1 MVIIYRYISYNFIR
15 SFFIVL
21 LIMSTLAWITQAIGY
36 IGLFIDKERTLIDF
50 FKLTILMY
58 PWVMSMLIPASLLI
72 ASVLSID
79 RMTKDS
85 ETVILDTSGV
95 SLFQKFYPYIVI
107 TLLVTILH
115 YLLTLYLAPWSMSHF
130 RDNINEITS
139 DIISSSF
146 KKNQFSSPNNDYTIY
161 VSEKS
166 ESGNFIGILIKDN
179 YSDEIAVTYTAKNGR
194 LINIEGQIILEMS
207 DGIIFSEN
215 KNNDNNINRI
225 SFENYKMNL
234 TNIFDFAESKYSK
247 LSEKSLT
254 ELIEAIGNKIEIN
267 SSPTQIMNETHI
279 RIASPLYAVSFLFIS
294 LFYMQKNVNYRN
306 INIKYFLYIGSI
318 AFLLKLSGSILAN
331 ELKEHDLYYIHYIPP
346 FSVISLYLIY
356 LLTNN
361 LKEFQRVNEIVK

>member
-1 MVIIYRYISYNFIR
+1 MVIIYRYISYNFIK

-50 FKLTILMY
+50 FKLTVLMY
-58 PWVMSMLIPASLLI
+58 PWVISMLIPASLLI

-95 SLFQKFYPYIVI
+95 SLFQKVYPYIAI

-115 YLLTLYLAPWSMSHF
+115 YFLTLYLAPWSMSNF

-146 KKNQFSSPNNDYTIY
+146 KKNQFSTPNNDYTIY
-161 VSEKS
+161 ISEKS

-179 YSDEIAVTYTAKNGR
+179 NSDEITVTYTAKNGR
-194 LINIEGQIILEMS
+194 LMNVEGQLILEMS

-215 KNNDNNINRI
+215 KNTDNNINRI
-225 SFENYKMNL
+225 SFESYKMNL

-254 ELIEAIGNKIEIN
+254 ELLEAISDEIDI
-267 SSPTQIMNETHI
+267 SSSSTQIMNETHI
-279 RIASPLYAVSFLFIS
+279 RIASPLYAVAFIFIT
-294 LFYMQKNVNYRN
+294 LFYMQKNANFRN
-306 INIKYFLYIGSI
+306 INIKYFFYIGTI

-331 ELKEHDLYYIHYIPP
+331 ELKEYDLYYIHYIPP
-346 FSVISLYLIY
+346 ISVISLYLIY

-361 LKEFQRVNEIVK
+361 LKESQRVNEIIK

>member
-1 MVIIYRYISYNFIR
+1 MVIINKYISYNFIKL
-15 SFFIVL
+15 FFIVL

-58 PWVMSMLIPASLLI
+58 PWVISMLIPASLLI

-95 SLFQKFYPYIVI
+95 SLFQKVYPYIAI
-107 TLLVTILH
+107 TLLVTILQ

-130 RDNINEITS
+130 RDNINEVKS

-146 KKNQFSSPNNDYTIY
+146 KKNQFSTPNNDYTIY
-161 VSEKS
+161 ISEKS
-166 ESGNFIGILIKDN
+166 ESGNFFGILIKDN
-179 YSDEIAVTYTAKNGR
+179 NSDEITVTYTAKNGR
-194 LINIEGQIILEMS
+194 LINVEEQIILEMS

-215 KNNDNNINRI
+215 KNNNNIDTI
-225 SFENYKMNL
+225 SFKNYKMNL
-234 TNIFDFAESKYSK
+234 TNIFDFSESKYSK

-254 ELIEAIGNKIEIN
+254 ELIESISSEIEIN
-267 SSPTQIMNETHI
+267 SLSTQIMNETHM
-279 RIASPLYAVSFLFIS
+279 RIASPLYTIAFLFIS
-294 LFYMQKNVNYRN
+294 LFYMQKNANFRN

-318 AFLLKLSGSILAN
+318 TFLLKLSGSILAN
-331 ELKEHDLYYIHYIPP
+331 ELKEHELYYMHYILPT
-346 FSVISLYLIY
+346 SVILLYLIY

-361 LKEFQRVNEIVK
+361 LNEFRRVNEIIK

>member
-1 MVIIYRYISYNFIR
+1 MVMIYRYISYNFIK

-21 LIMSTLAWITQAIGY
+21 LIMSTIAWITQAIGY
-36 IGLFIDKERTLIDF
+36 MGLFIDKEKSLVDF

-58 PWVMSMLIPASLLI
+58 PWVISMLIPASLLI
-72 ASVLSID
+72 ASVLSMD
-79 RMTKDS
+79 KMMKDS

-95 SLFQKFYPYIVI
+95 SLFQKVYPYIAI
-107 TLLVTILH
+107 TLLITILH

-130 RDNINEITS
+130 RDNINEIRS

-146 KKNQFSSPNNDYTIY
+146 KKNQFSNPNNEYTIY

-166 ESGNFIGILIKDN
+166 DSGNFIGVLIKDN
-179 YSDEIAVTYTAKNGR
+179 NSDEITVTYTAKSGR
-194 LINIEGQIILEMS
+194 LIDIEGQIILEMS

-215 KNNDNNINRI
+215 KYSDDSINKI

-254 ELIEAIGNKIEIN
+254 ELIEAISSEIDIN
-267 SSPTQIMNETHI
+267 ASSTQILNETHI
-279 RIASPLYAVSFLFIS
+279 RIASPLYAVAFIFIS
-294 LFYMQKNVNYRN
+294 LFYMQKNANFRN
-306 INIKYFLYIGSI
+306 IKIKYFLYVGSI
-318 AFLLKLSGSILAN
+318 AFLLKLLGSILAN
-331 ELKEHDLYYIHYIPP
+331 ELKVYDLYYIHYIPP
-346 FSVISLYLIY
+346 ISVISFYLIY

-361 LKEFQRVNEIVK
+361 LREFERANEIIK